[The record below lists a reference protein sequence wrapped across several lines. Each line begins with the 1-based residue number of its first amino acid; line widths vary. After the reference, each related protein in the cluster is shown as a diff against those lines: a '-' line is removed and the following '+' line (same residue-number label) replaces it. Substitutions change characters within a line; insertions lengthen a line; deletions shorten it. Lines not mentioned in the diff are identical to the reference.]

1 MAERAAVR
9 AVIEGVK
16 PLQETHEVEEE
27 IKVRFHQENTHCSA
41 WCQLVA
47 RFVV

>member
-27 IKVRFHQENTHCSA
+27 IKVRFH
-41 WCQLVA
+41 
-47 RFVV
+47 